1 MGSPTH
7 INLNLTLILT
17 LTLTLLTLRPYCVKT
32 PVRTSDYLANSL
44 KSTIILY
51 GPGIGYQWTR
61 HTVKSSHGELV
72 TRWTRHPEKQW
83 TRHTV
88 NSSQWI
94 RHENLRKASHHS
106 EVVTRWT
113 RHPEKQWTR
122 HTVSSSQWIRHQ
134 KVKSS
139 HSERVTA
146 YLNTI
151 TILSRSNIS
160 QYELIYQLIFPPS
173 TFSRLVGLHWLQ
185 TLYRYF
191 VVNVNLVKESQI
203 VCQQRRSKRSANA
216 RLFRVWDRLVAGE
229 RSVRQTLRAASHVI
243 PTLWLTFVVTL

>member
-1 MGSPTH
+1 MH
-7 INLNLTLILT
+7 
-17 LTLTLLTLRPYCVKT
+17 
-32 PVRTSDYLANSL
+32 
-44 KSTIILY
+44 
-51 GPGIGYQWTR
+51 GYQWTH

-72 TRWTRHPEKQW
+72 TNFATDTVKSSHGEFITVNSSQWSRHPEKQW

-88 NSSQWI
+88 N
-94 RHENLRKASHHS
+94 
-106 EVVTRWT
+106 
-113 RHPEKQWTR
+113 
-122 HTVSSSQWIRHQ
+122 SSQWIRHQ

-151 TILSRSNIS
+151 TVSSRSNIS